1 MEKQLLIVPDSLAN
15 ESFDGYVVVSNR
27 SLAAGNH
34 VHNPWPPVSDLR
46 RLIEEYACT
55 AVAVTFEPNAD
66 AVQRLVAARSGS
78 TPDVAKQ
85 IVFADAGIPVDLRKT
100 FPAALLPILQRVL
113 PCDLIELS
121 TAAIQDSVP
130 TASMPAAL
138 LRGDVKSSVVETSPS
153 IDRFP
158 AAGPAAFGA
167 DCGLSSD
174 LLSKAVDHA
183 LADVQLAASDRKC
196 VTAGVLLLWDFL
208 DASHEISQTMEGR
221 GTPRTGDYWHGIMHR
236 REPDAGNASYW
247 FRRLGVHPA
256 FASLSS
262 HLDRWMKETGA
273 SDAECKLVSEQV
285 NADGRFD
292 PFAMIE
298 LSTKAIRK
306 PRQLEDSTLRRVQ
319 YLEILNLLSASF
331 DA

>member
-1 MEKQLLIVPDSLAN
+1 MEKQLLIVPDSLVN
-15 ESFDGYVVVSNR
+15 ETFDGYIVLSNR
-27 SLAAGNH
+27 TLAAGNL
-34 VHNPWPPVSDLR
+34 VCNPWPQVSDLR
-46 RLIEEYACT
+46 QLVSEHACT
-55 AVAVTFEPNAD
+55 TVAVIFESNAH
-66 AVQRLVAARSGS
+66 AAQRLVAARRGS
-78 TPDVAKQ
+78 TRGAARQ
-85 IVFADAGIPVDLRKT
+85 IVFADASIPVDLRKR
-100 FPAALLPILQRVL
+100 FPAALLPMLQRVL
-113 PCDLIELS
+113 RCDLIELS
-121 TAAIQDSVP
+121 TAAIQYRVP
-130 TASMPAAL
+130 TESMPAAL
-138 LRGDVKSSVVETSPS
+138 LHGDVKSSVVEVSPS

-174 LLSKAVDHA
+174 LLSEAVDHA
-183 LADVQLAASDRKC
+183 LADVKLAASDRKC

-208 DASHEISQTMEGR
+208 DESHVISQTMEGR
-221 GTPRTGDYWHGIMHR
+221 GTPRTADYWHGIMHR

-247 FRRLGVHPA
+247 FRRVGVHPA

-273 SDAECKLVSEQV
+273 SDAERKLASEQV

-298 LSTKAIRK
+298 LSTKALCK
-306 PRQLEDSTLRRVQ
+306 PGQLEDTTLRRVQ

-331 DA
+331 DV